1 MASREFENLIAL
13 ASNPEAPD
21 SAPEALRPDDPI
33 NPVGSSRKAVISIL
47 SGGDATDVA
56 SCADTELLLNPEV
69 FDDLLAQA
77 EQHLDD
83 DRQMEQE
90 IQRLAQA
97 ARELAD
103 LIHHRRSANRRS
115 I

>member
-13 ASNPEAPD
+13 ASSPEAP
-21 SAPEALRPDDPI
+21 PEALPPDDLI

-47 SGGDATDVA
+47 SGGDAADVA
-56 SCADTELLLNPEV
+56 DSPDSELLLNPDV

-83 DRQMEQE
+83 DRAMEQE

-103 LIHHRRSANRRS
+103 LISHRRSSKRS
-115 I
+115 GV